1 MVIHFHCFQDYF
13 NLLYHPETIKS
24 DSMRRPSW
32 SSTFVVFKTILVS
45 FTIQRQSSLMA
56 CGHHHG
62 HPLSLFS
69 IETITVSFT
78 IWIQSSSIACRD
90 HHGYPLS
97 LFSRLF
103 QPPLTSKVMQS
114 YPARVLDR
122 RLQVDWARDARE
134 GPRVLMSLRVDF
146 GPMG

>member
-1 MVIHFHCFQDYF
+1 MVIRFRCFRLRLLQSPLPFGYNQVRLHAETIMVIHFRCFQDYF

-24 DSMRRPSW
+24 DGMRRPSW

-90 HHGYPLS
+90 HHGHPLS

-103 QPPLTSKVMQS
+103 
-114 YPARVLDR
+114 
-122 RLQVDWARDARE
+122 
-134 GPRVLMSLRVDF
+134 
-146 GPMG
+146 